1 MAAARPSGVVSKE
14 FTVARNLDP
23 KCRQCRREG
32 EKLFLKGEKC
42 FTDKCSIERRSYAPG
57 QHGQKSGQRLSGYGQ
72 QLREKQKIRRIYGV
86 LERQF
91 RKTFAEAERRKGQT
105 GENLLQ
111 LLEGRLD
118 SVAYRMGFGIS
129 RAEARQVVR
138 HNGVLVNGTR
148 VNIPSYT
155 LRPGDVVQLVDAN
168 RAHLRVKA
176 AIEAAESRGFPE
188 WIEVDVKAGKGVFKT
203 YPLRAELPATINDGL
218 VVELYSR

>member
-1 MAAARPSGVVSKE
+1 M
-14 FTVARNLDP
+14 TVARNLDP

-42 FTDKCSIERRSYAPG
+42 FTDKCAIERRSYAPG
-57 QHGQKSGQRLSGYGQ
+57 QHGQKSGQRLSNFGV
-72 QLREKQKIRRIYGV
+72 QLREKQKVRRTYGV

-91 RKTFAEAERRKGQT
+91 RKTYREAERRKGQT

-118 SVAYRMGFGIS
+118 NVAWRMGFGAS

-138 HNGVLVNGTR
+138 HNGITVNGRR
-148 VNIPSYT
+148 VNIPSFW
-155 LRPGDVVQLVDAN
+155 LRPGDVVQLTDPA
-168 RAHLRVKA
+168 RGQLRVKA
-176 AIEAAESRGFPE
+176 ALEAAESRGFPE
-188 WIEVDVKAGKGVFKT
+188 WLEVDAKAGKGVFKA
-203 YPLRAELPATINDGL
+203 YPQRADLPPTINESL

>member
-1 MAAARPSGVVSKE
+1 M
-14 FTVARNLDP
+14 ARNLDP

-72 QLREKQKIRRIYGV
+72 QLREKQKIRRLYGV

-91 RKTFAEAERRKGQT
+91 RKIFAEASRRKGQT

-118 SVAYRMGFGIS
+118 SVAYRMGFGAS
-129 RAEARQVVR
+129 RAEARQIVR
-138 HNGVLVNGTR
+138 HNGVLVNGKR
-148 VNIPSYT
+148 VNIPSFNVS
-155 LRPGDVVQLVDAN
+155 PGDAIQLTDAS
-168 RAHLRVKA
+168 RVHLRTKA
-176 AIEAAESRGFPE
+176 AMEAAESRGFPE
-188 WIEVDVKAGKGVFKT
+188 WIEVDTKAGKGTFKA
-203 YPLRAELPATINDGL
+203 YPAREELPPTIKEGL

>member
-1 MAAARPSGVVSKE
+1 
-14 FTVARNLDP
+14 VARNLDP

-42 FTDKCSIERRSYAPG
+42 FTDKCAIERRAYAPG
-57 QHGQKSGQRLSGYGQ
+57 QHGQKSGQRLSGYGV
-72 QLREKQKIRRIYGV
+72 QLREKQKIRRVYGV

-91 RKTFAEAERRKGQT
+91 RKTYAEADRRKGQT
-105 GENLLQ
+105 GENLLM

-118 SVAYRMGFGIS
+118 AVAYRMGFGAS

-138 HNGVLVNGTR
+138 HNGVLVNGKR

-155 LRPGDVVQLVDAN
+155 VRPCDQIQLTDSARAQLRT
-168 RAHLRVKA
+168 KA
-176 AIEAAESRGFPE
+176 ALEAAESRGFPE
-188 WIEVDVKAGKGVFKT
+188 WLEVDAKAGKGVFKA
-203 YPLRAELPATINDGL
+203 YPQRSELPATLNEGL

>member
-1 MAAARPSGVVSKE
+1 M
-14 FTVARNLDP
+14 ARNLDA

-91 RKTFAEAERRKGQT
+91 RKTFAEAERKKGQT

-118 SVAYRMGFGIS
+118 SVAYRMGFGAS

-138 HNGVLVNGTR
+138 HNGVLVNGKR
-148 VNIPSYT
+148 VNIPSFT
-155 LRPGDVVQLVDAN
+155 LRPGDVVQLAAVN
-168 RAHLRVKA
+168 RGHLRVKA
-176 AIEAAESRGFPE
+176 ALEAAESRGFPE
-188 WIEVDVKAGKGVFKT
+188 WLEVDVKEGKGTFKA
-203 YPLRAELPATINDGL
+203 YPQRSELPATINDGL

>member
-1 MAAARPSGVVSKE
+1 
-14 FTVARNLDP
+14 VARNLDP

-72 QLREKQKIRRIYGV
+72 QLREKQKIRRLYGV

-91 RKTFAEAERRKGQT
+91 RKVFAEASRRKGQT

-118 SVAYRMGFGIS
+118 SVAYRMGFGAS

-138 HNGVLVNGTR
+138 HNGILVNGKR
-148 VNIPSYT
+148 VNIPSFNVS
-155 LRPGDVVQLVDAN
+155 PGDTIQLTEAARV
-168 RAHLRVKA
+168 HLRTKA
-176 AIEAAESRGFPE
+176 AMEAAESRGFPE
-188 WIEVDVKAGKGVFKT
+188 WIEVDIKAGKGTFKA
-203 YPLRAELPATINDGL
+203 YPARDELPPSIKEGL